1 MMSLTSPLSSSTD
14 QVIAMSVVEDL
25 FGLPVW
31 VPAAPNDGGLAVGG
45 AWQVMAPD
53 LVAANA
59 NANAVGGRGASG
71 AIEGGGDADG
81 VSSMRPSQALQYSG
95 PPLFDLEEGRGAPD
109 EEAQL
114 RRLVDDLVGR
124 TRVGLGT
131 DGVSD
136 AGVVAGGS
144 SIEIWE
150 GEATV
155 ERVGALLAAGKVL
168 GVARGRTEF
177 GELGS
182 NLGLTNQ
189 PMRLS

>member
-1 MMSLTSPLSSSTD
+1 
-14 QVIAMSVVEDL
+14 MSVIEDL

-45 AWQVMAPD
+45 AWQVVAPD
-53 LVAANA
+53 LAAANA
-59 NANAVGGRGASG
+59 NANANANTNAGTVARDAGGAV
-71 AIEGGGDADG
+71 EDGGDG
-81 VSSMRPSQALQYSG
+81 VTSLRMTAMRPPQALQYSG
-95 PPLFDLEEGRGAPD
+95 PLLFDLEEGEGASD

-114 RRLVDDLVGR
+114 RRLVNDLVGR
-124 TRVGLGT
+124 TTSNNVGTRIESNGI
-131 DGVSD
+131 SD
-136 AGVVAGGS
+136 AGIGAGVGVGDGA
-144 SIEIWE
+144 IEIWE

-182 NLGLTNQ
+182 LDLPT
-189 PMRLS
+189 LA